1 VVSLL
6 PIRGLPLIRPGDD
19 LAALLLAALQGAGET
34 LQSGD
39 VLVLA
44 QKIVSKA
51 EGRVVS
57 LAAVHPSDR
66 ARELAVR
73 TEKDPRL
80 VELILQESREVL
92 RTRPGLIVVED
103 RRGFVC
109 ANAGIDRSN
118 VDQIGA
124 EETVALLP
132 VDPDASARRIREQV
146 AVRTGVEI
154 AVIINDSHGRAWRQ
168 GTVGVAIGLAGI
180 RALWDRRGDPDL
192 TGYVLQHTIIGL
204 ADEIAAAA
212 SLVMG
217 PAAEGIPAV
226 IARGLAL
233 PAGDGTARDI
243 QRPRDM
249 DLFR

>member
-6 PIRGLPLIRPGDD
+6 PVRGLPAIQPAHDLVALILD
-19 LAALLLAALQGAGET
+19 ALDRDNRRLEI
-34 LQSGD
+34 GD
-39 VLVLA
+39 VLVVA

-51 EGRVVS
+51 EGRVTSLSSVCPTERARA
-57 LAAVHPSDR
+57 LAA
-66 ARELAVR
+66 E

-80 VELILQESREVL
+80 VELILQESRHVV
-92 RTRPGLIVVED
+92 RSRPGLIVVED

-180 RALWDRRGDPDL
+180 PALWDRRGDPDL

-217 PAAEGIPAV
+217 PAAEGIPVV

>member
-1 VVSLL
+1 V
-6 PIRGLPLIRPGDD
+6 RGLPAIQPADD
-19 LAALLLAALQGAGET
+19 LVALILDALDRDNRRLEI
-34 LQSGD
+34 GD
-39 VLVLA
+39 VLVVA

-51 EGRVVS
+51 EGRVTSLSSVCPTERARA
-57 LAAVHPSDR
+57 LAA
-66 ARELAVR
+66 E

-80 VELILQESREVL
+80 VELILQESRHIV
-92 RTRPGLIVVED
+92 RSRPGLIVVED

-180 RALWDRRGDPDL
+180 PALWDRRGDPDL

>member
-1 VVSLL
+1 MVSLL
-6 PIRGLPLIRPGDD
+6 PVRGLPAIQPADD
-19 LAALLLAALQGAGET
+19 LVALILDALDRDNRRLEI
-34 LQSGD
+34 GD
-39 VLVLA
+39 VLVVA

-51 EGRVVS
+51 EGRVTSLSSVCPTERARA
-57 LAAVHPSDR
+57 LAA
-66 ARELAVR
+66 E

-80 VELILQESREVL
+80 VELILQESRHIV
-92 RTRPGLIVVED
+92 RSRPGLIVVED

-180 RALWDRRGDPDL
+180 PALWDRRGDPDL

>member
-1 VVSLL
+1 MVSLL
-6 PIRGLPLIRPGDD
+6 PVRGLPAIQPADD
-19 LAALLLAALQGAGET
+19 LVALILDALDRDNRRLEI
-34 LQSGD
+34 GD
-39 VLVLA
+39 VLVVA

-51 EGRVVS
+51 EGRVTSLSSVCPTERARA
-57 LAAVHPSDR
+57 LAA
-66 ARELAVR
+66 E

-80 VELILQESREVL
+80 VELILQESRHVV
-92 RTRPGLIVVED
+92 RSRPGLIVVED

-217 PAAEGIPAV
+217 PAAEGIPVV

>member
-6 PIRGLPLIRPGDD
+6 PVRGLPAIQPADD
-19 LAALLLAALQGAGET
+19 LVALILDALDRDNRRLEI
-34 LQSGD
+34 GD
-39 VLVLA
+39 VLVVA

-51 EGRVVS
+51 EGRVTSLSSVCPTERARA
-57 LAAVHPSDR
+57 LAA
-66 ARELAVR
+66 E

-80 VELILQESREVL
+80 VELILQESRHVV
-92 RTRPGLIVVED
+92 RSRPGLIVVED

-180 RALWDRRGDPDL
+180 PALWDRRGDPDL

-217 PAAEGIPAV
+217 PAAEGIPVV

>member
-6 PIRGLPLIRPGDD
+6 PVRGLPAIQPADD
-19 LAALLLAALQGAGET
+19 LVALILDALDRDNRRLEI
-34 LQSGD
+34 GD
-39 VLVLA
+39 VLVVA

-51 EGRVVS
+51 EGRVTSLSSVCPTERARA
-57 LAAVHPSDR
+57 LAA
-66 ARELAVR
+66 E

-80 VELILQESREVL
+80 VELILQESRHVV
-92 RTRPGLIVVED
+92 RSRPGLIVVED

-217 PAAEGIPAV
+217 PAAEGIPVV